1 MTILNA
7 DYWLYTKLSND
18 SQLAT
23 ALGGR
28 IYIDVAPQNTQY
40 PLAIIKMVNSNQVGN
55 LSRDRIMD
63 DELWQIAIWIDQPN
77 YTSIDAIAE
86 RVKTVLHKASGTG
99 VIGAV
104 YESTWPVAMQEGD
117 IAYRAIILQFRV
129 YTQ

>member
-7 DYWLYTKLSND
+7 DYWIYTKLNND
-18 SQLAT
+18 SELAT

-28 IYIDVAPQNTQY
+28 IYIDEAPQDAQY
-40 PLAIIKMVNSNQVGN
+40 PLAVIVSVSSNQIGN

-63 DELWQIAIWIDQPN
+63 DELWQIAIWIDQPK

-86 RVKTVLHKASGTG
+86 RVITVLHKASGTG

-104 YESTWPVAMQEGD
+104 YESRWRNAMQKGD
-117 IAYRAIILQFRV
+117 VAYRAIILEFRV